1 MWKRVSDAV
10 NTVRDEGTKVVKS
23 FPTDEFTDKVSK
35 LATAS
40 TVEISKLATHST
52 EELSKYTTYVKK
64 ETDKLSSDLETAT
77 RCQVCDTHISTT
89 LVVAKMKELIR
100 CSVCG
105 LKCCSEC
112 YTNSTEPIPDHL
124 WHPSITEKPS
134 TGLGPYCTLFCRA
147 KLVDLWLTKS
157 CAMLRQDFFDTLEL
171 YLSFSKIEKIS
182 KPFATSD
189 GHLRKGKRI
198 LTLAGYAADVI
209 GYKKYIKLITYVAEG
224 HGVLSLL
231 LQNDFVSLLY
241 PLMEL
246 LEGFGIQG
254 PEGLLRVWYYA
265 CHCELQRKMDVDC
278 ELRGLGLGEE
288 AGVDE
293 KLPVGVLA
301 SSCPQSLLHYTGQYM
316 GPSQWLYSA
325 MGLPD
330 PHGSEEWTRWYVNGV
345 LKVESSVF
353 LRKSIIVVLRWC

>member
-1 MWKRVSDAV
+1 MWKRVSDVV
-10 NTVRDEGTKVVKS
+10 NTVRDESSRVVKS
-23 FPTDEFTDKVSK
+23 FPTDEITDKVSK

-40 TVEISKLATHST
+40 TEEISKLATQST
-52 EELSKYTTYVKK
+52 EEFSKYTTYVKK

-77 RCQVCDTHISTT
+77 RCQICDKHISTT
-89 LVVAKMKELIR
+89 LVVAKLKELIT

-112 YTNSTEPIPDHL
+112 HSMSKESIPDHL
-124 WHPSITEKPS
+124 WHPSIPEKEKPLS
-134 TGLGPYCTLFCRA
+134 GLGPYCNMFCRA
-147 KLVDLWLTKS
+147 KLVDFWLTRS
-157 CAMLRQDFFDTLEL
+157 CAMMRQDFFDTLEL

-182 KPFATSD
+182 KPFATRD
-189 GHLRKGKRI
+189 GHYRKGKRI
-198 LTLAGYAADVI
+198 LTLAGYAADIV
-209 GYKKYIKLITYVAEG
+209 GYKKYIKLVTYVAG
-224 HGVLSLL
+224 SHSLISLL

-265 CHCELQRKMDVDC
+265 CYCELHRKMDVDS

-288 AGVDE
+288 EGA
-293 KLPVGVLA
+293 PHPGVLA
-301 SSCPQSLLHYTGQYM
+301 STCPQNLLHYTGQYM

-330 PHGSEEWTRWYVNGV
+330 PHGSEEWTRW
-345 LKVESSVF
+345 
-353 LRKSIIVVLRWC
+353 